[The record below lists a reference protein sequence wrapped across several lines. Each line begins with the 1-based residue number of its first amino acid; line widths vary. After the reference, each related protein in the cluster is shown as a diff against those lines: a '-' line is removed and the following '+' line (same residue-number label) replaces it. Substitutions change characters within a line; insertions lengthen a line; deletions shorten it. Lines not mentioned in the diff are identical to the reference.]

1 MALPLAGIGAVAQG
15 VGALAQGLGG
25 LAGGEEQPAR
35 DQLQQSWRSLMPEGF
50 MESLLAHIQ
59 QLLGNKAS
67 TMAGEALPQQFDM
80 TNIANLISGGGE
92 LDAATKKRLDELAY
106 GSLNQAGQQA
116 MTAVSDRAAAQGM
129 GGSSWQGSLYGSMM
143 QPLASQ
149 AGQLRSSLE
158 MQQIQQQMQQGQMLA
173 QLRQQAFANM
183 IAAQENPALTRLTSL
198 RLAQPYDVQK
208 STARGQGQVKG
219 WGQPDWYSA

>member
-1 MALPLAGIGAVAQG
+1 MDPMTIAAVAKG
-15 VGALAQGLGG
+15 VGDLAQGLGNMQG
-25 LAGGEEQPAR
+25 QDQPPR
-35 DQLQQSWRSLMPEGF
+35 DQLQQSWRALMPEGF

-59 QLLGNKAS
+59 QLLAGKAS
-67 TMAGEALPQQFDM
+67 GMAGEALPEQFDM
-80 TNIANLISGGGE
+80 SNIANLISGGGQI
-92 LDAATKKRLDELAY
+92 DPAMQKRLDELAY

-129 GGSSWQGSLYGSMM
+129 SGSSWQGSMYGSMM

-158 MQQIQQQMQQGQMLA
+158 MQEIQRQMQQGQMLA

-208 STARGQGQVKG
+208 TIGRDQGAIKG
-219 WGQPDWYSA
+219 HWGEPSWYGA